1 MQVARMT
8 GGDPSLTGRQ
18 GDPRGLMLLAGRAVV
33 GIDRFMAMAG
43 ALAMRLPDGPAALNL
58 CERRD
63 NFLVAF
69 VALLIRG
76 QACLLPPSRAPAV
89 VAEVMEEHPGSYRLE
104 DELVEGSR
112 DPAPADRLRFP
123 SIPSD
128 RVVVVGYTSG
138 STGRPQPHPK
148 TWGAFGAAMAFN
160 ASRIRE
166 ALRPER
172 THSMPWIL
180 ATVPPQ
186 HMYGMELTVLLP
198 LLGGV
203 GVHAARPLYPADIAA
218 ALEELPGPRI
228 LVTTPVHLRA
238 LLQSSQPLPPLDVVV
253 SATAPLDRDTAE
265 AVERRHGAA
274 VVEFFGSTETC
285 VIASRR
291 TACEDAWRAYPGV
304 TLQPAGTGTRVGAPW
319 FGSTVLL
326 QDVLDL
332 RDDGRFV
339 VRGRNADLVEVGG
352 KRASLGDLT
361 RRLLAVPGV
370 SDAIVFQLD
379 RTEGAA
385 VQRLAALVVAEGL
398 TESQVLA
405 ALGPA
410 VDPVFLPR
418 PLVLVRQLPRNEVGK
433 LPREQ
438 LLAALRH

>member
-1 MQVARMT
+1 MLRA
-8 GGDPSLTGRQ
+8 GGT
-18 GDPRGLMLLAGRAVV
+18 VV
-33 GIDRFMAMAG
+33 GSDRFMAMAS
-43 ALAMRLPDGPAALNL
+43 AVAARLPARPAALNL
-58 CERRD
+58 CERRE

-76 QACLLPPSRAPAV
+76 QLCLLPPSRAPAV
-89 VAEVMEEHPGSYRLE
+89 VCEVMEEHPASYRL
-104 DELVEGSR
+104 DDDLVDACR
-112 DPAPADRLRFP
+112 DAAPADRLHMP
-123 SIPSD
+123 AIPSE
-128 RVVVVGYTSG
+128 RVVVIGYTSG
-138 STGRPQPHPK
+138 STGRPQPNPK
-148 TWGAFGAAMAFN
+148 NWGTFVAATAFN

-166 ALRPER
+166 ALRCDSAPAL
-172 THSMPWIL
+172 PWVL

-186 HMYGMELTVLLP
+186 HMYGMELSVLLP

-203 GVHAARPLYPADIAA
+203 GIHAARPLYPADIAA
-218 ALEELPGPRI
+218 ALEELPAPRI

-265 AVERRHGAA
+265 SVERRHGAA

-291 TACEDAWRAYPGV
+291 TAWEDAWRPYPGV
-304 TLQPAGTGTRVGAPW
+304 TLQPAGTGTKVGAPW
-319 FGSTVLL
+319 FSATVLL
-326 QDVLDL
+326 QDFLDSQ
-332 RDDGRFV
+332 DDGRFV

-398 TESQVLA
+398 TEAQVIA
-405 ALGPA
+405 ALGSA

-418 PLVLVRQLPRNEVGK
+418 PLVLVRQLPRNDVGK